1 MALYNALFEVAT
13 KLKKGAGTVA
23 GVAEG
28 AAKSTRDAARSLSVA
43 AKQSETVKAAGPA
56 LGKVARFAA
65 YPVGLGGGI
74 GLGTWAAGVGAA
86 GAIDATGEAV
96 KKSWTPQSVGE
107 AGKMLAGLVLLGL
120 FVGGIVYLYGR
131 VKKA

>member
-1 MALYNALFEVAT
+1 MSIYNALFEAAT
-13 KLKKGAGTVA
+13 KLKKGAGAAA

-28 AAKSTRDAARSLSVA
+28 AAKSTRDAARSMSVA

-56 LGKVARFAA
+56 LGKIAKFAA

-96 KKSWTPQSVGE
+96 KKSWTPGSVGD

>member
-1 MALYNALFEVAT
+1 MSIYNALFQAAT
-13 KLKKGAGTVA
+13 KLKKAA
-23 GVAEG
+23 PKAADIAEG
-28 AAKSTRDAARSLSVA
+28 AAKSTRDAARATTVA

-56 LGKVARFAA
+56 LGKMAKFAA

-96 KKSWTPQSVGE
+96 KKSWTPGSVGD

>member
-1 MALYNALFEVAT
+1 MSIYNAMFEAAS
-13 KLKKGAGTVA
+13 KLKKGAGI
-23 GVAEG
+23 AEG
-28 AAKSTRDAARSLSVA
+28 AAKSTRDAARTMSKA

-86 GAIDATGEAV
+86 SAIDATGTAV
-96 KKSWTPQSVGE
+96 KKSWTPASVGD
-107 AGKMLAGLVLLGL
+107 AGKMVVGLVLLGL
-120 FVGGIVYLYGR
+120 FVGGIVYLYRKTKG
-131 VKKA
+131 A

>member
-1 MALYNALFEVAT
+1 MAIYNALFEAAS
-13 KLKKGAGTVA
+13 KMKKGAQQAA

-28 AAKSTRDAARSLSVA
+28 AAKSTRDAARSMSVA

-74 GLGTWAAGVGAA
+74 GLGTWAAGAGAA
-86 GAIDATGEAV
+86 SAIDATGEAV
-96 KKSWTPQSVGE
+96 KKSWTPATAAD
-107 AGKMLAGLVLLGL
+107 AGKMIAGLVLLGL
-120 FVGGIVYLYGR
+120 FLGGIVYLYGR
-131 VKKA
+131 VKKG